1 MQNIVE
7 PCIVA
12 FAKDIFCTGLL
23 SSLRAGIKTSL
34 VLWFIESET
43 ENFFFFN
50 LSLIRANDRNISSPL
65 LKCPCTW
72 YLSNE
77 FEVPFYCNAIV
88 GEKCWLCWILLF
100 ISLVWI
106 YSFNVKFHFD
116 TVDNLFKSIKSQNC
130 LTWYKTCT
138 FNTK

>member
-34 VLWFIESET
+34 TLWFIKSET
-43 ENFFFFN
+43 GNFFISICQLLGPMTKIF
-50 LSLIRANDRNISSPL
+50 LVLYSSVHAHGICQND
-65 LKCPCTW
+65 
-72 YLSNE
+72 

-130 LTWYKTCT
+130 LTWCKKCT
-138 FNTK
+138 LNTK